1 MTWNK
6 MAFHF
11 GSVSPSSQPATFN
24 FGGGV
29 AGVGG
34 QQNHLPTFNF
44 GVGHT
49 PQTHPVGFS
58 FGNGDQQAEMF
69 TFENRY
75 NPQPTNPQPTN
86 PQPVIPQTVSY
97 QLFNPQMFNPQ
108 TSDAITGMGG
118 QPPSTTVEEQASIK
132 EGRVLLYELLQNA
145 QTYGYTSLD
154 IEKIVMFIT
163 SFDK

>member
-1 MTWNK
+1 MS
-6 MAFHF
+6 FHSD
-11 GSVSPSSQPATFN
+11 SVSPSPKLAAFN
-24 FGGGV
+24 FGGSE

-34 QQNHLPTFNF
+34 QQNHMPTFNF

-49 PQTHPVGFS
+49 PQTHPFRFN
-58 FGNGDQQAEMF
+58 FGNGDRQAEMF

-86 PQPVIPQTVSY
+86 PEPTNPQPTNPQPVIPHSVRY
-97 QLFNPQMFNPQ
+97 QMINPQ
-108 TSDAITGMGG
+108 TINTGIEIGSH
-118 QPPSTTVEEQASIK
+118 PLSTTVEEQASIK
-132 EGRVLLYELLQNA
+132 EGRVLLYELLQKA
-145 QTYGYTSLD
+145 QTYGYTPLE